1 MKKAII
7 DIGSNTVRLVIYQL
21 MNNQYK
27 QIITQKK
34 TVGLVH
40 YIEDK
45 NVLLKLYANSRYCL
59 KI

>member
-40 YIEDK
+40 YIED
-45 NVLLKLYANSRYCL
+45 NQLMPDG
-59 KI
+59 

>member
-27 QIITQKK
+27 HIITQKK

-40 YIEDK
+40 YIED
-45 NVLLKLYANSRYCL
+45 NQLMTDGLKCITETLC
-59 KI
+59 

>member
-27 QIITQKK
+27 QIITQK
-34 TVGLVH
+34 
-40 YIEDK
+40 
-45 NVLLKLYANSRYCL
+45 RR
-59 KI
+59 